1 MVRAVGVM
9 DSTQDSGSCNPG
21 STPGSRIRKPCY
33 NSIYKQNA
41 ANLLQIITK
50 KDESFFLSLFIHQI
64 MPSAVLVMTIV
75 NANCLQ
81 QWLHHYRPSK
91 WKAFCFQLLANSLW

>member
-50 KDESFFLSLFIHQI
+50 KDESQPTRPFFYPYLSIKSCQAQ
-64 MPSAVLVMTIV
+64 S
-75 NANCLQ
+75 
-81 QWLHHYRPSK
+81 WL
-91 WKAFCFQLLANSLW
+91 